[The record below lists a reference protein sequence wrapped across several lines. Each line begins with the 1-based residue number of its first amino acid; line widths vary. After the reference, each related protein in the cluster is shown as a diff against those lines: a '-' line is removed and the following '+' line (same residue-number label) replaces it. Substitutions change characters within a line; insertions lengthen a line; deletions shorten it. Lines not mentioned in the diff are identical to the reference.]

1 MVSKKKNNTSWLH
14 FDIRCVVL
22 MSLTVLFTFSF
33 GIMNMNA
40 QSMSSDTIHLFG
52 HNNFTTQIILIS
64 CSIGLLLTLI
74 FLILLR
80 IFRNNV
86 TKTKKKLRDQN
97 RRLALAIHAGDI
109 KVFRYDVEKNMF
121 YNVQWDNIPAGGRSM
136 KEELETIHPAD
147 QQVFLDTFDRLIH
160 GEDYHKR
167 ICLRIHVDKYKEWRI
182 IEKEFSTLKDDNGK
196 VVTIIGTRRDITERH
211 KMHVQLQES
220 VSKMQ
225 CAIASSNLALWEF
238 STEEMV
244 FKSSN
249 NKMHRVKGFLN
260 ETVSE
265 VEQKIHPDD
274 KDKVKECIQIMAE
287 GKNEDFS
294 IDLRMMYK
302 SDHEWHFCSASATP
316 FETDDTG
323 KVTRYVGS
331 LYDNTQTIKLN
342 EDLKNFS
349 EKLNYTLISS
359 GIRMWEFDL
368 NLHLFRLKS
377 ALNSTLETTTI
388 DDFIKHVDISQQAY
402 AKELIEKMDNKNIG
416 VSSIQLKITN
426 SIFDNETHYFIYDI
440 LPLRDKNN
448 NIVSYFGLERDV
460 TELIQIQLNLEEEK
474 QKAQTAD
481 KLKSAFLANMS
492 HEIRT
497 PLNAIV
503 GFSQL
508 LCDTNSEDN
517 KKEFA
522 DIILK
527 NNDILLRLIDDI
539 LEQSKIEAGFIDF
552 KNKQF
557 DMVDNFNILSLSLQE
572 RCMNP
577 KVEFISSNPYKR
589 CVVKCDSERL
599 NQIITNF
606 TTNAI
611 KHTESGYIKVGYK
624 YEDKGLK
631 VYVDDTGSGIPE
643 EDKERIFRRFEKL
656 NDFIQGTGLGLPIC
670 KGITDAYGGKIGV
683 ESVLG
688 KGSTFWAWIPCEL
701 TEIEEI

>member
-121 YNVQWDNIPAGGRSM
+121 YNVQWDNFPARGRSM

-274 KDKVKECIQIMAE
+274 KDKVKECIQIMTE
-287 GKNEDFS
+287 GRNEDFS

-388 DDFIKHVDISQQAY
+388 DDFIKQVDISQQAY

-557 DMVDNFNILSLSLQE
+557 DMADNFSILSLSLQE

>member
-1 MVSKKKNNTSWLH
+1 
-14 FDIRCVVL
+14 
-22 MSLTVLFTFSF
+22 
-33 GIMNMNA
+33 MNMNA

-121 YNVQWDNIPAGGRSM
+121 YNVQWDNFPARGRSM

-147 QQVFLDTFDRLIH
+147 QQIFLDSFDRLIH

-388 DDFIKHVDISQQAY
+388 DDFIKQVDISQQAY

>member
-1 MVSKKKNNTSWLH
+1 MT
-14 FDIRCVVL
+14 
-22 MSLTVLFTFSF
+22 
-33 GIMNMNA
+33 
-40 QSMSSDTIHLFG
+40 
-52 HNNFTTQIILIS
+52 
-64 CSIGLLLTLI
+64 
-74 FLILLR
+74 
-80 IFRNNV
+80 
-86 TKTKKKLRDQN
+86 
-97 RRLALAIHAGDI
+97 
-109 KVFRYDVEKNMF
+109 E
-121 YNVQWDNIPAGGRSM
+121 GR
-136 KEELETIHPAD
+136 
-147 QQVFLDTFDRLIH
+147 
-160 GEDYHKR
+160 
-167 ICLRIHVDKYKEWRI
+167 
-182 IEKEFSTLKDDNGK
+182 
-196 VVTIIGTRRDITERH
+196 
-211 KMHVQLQES
+211 
-220 VSKMQ
+220 
-225 CAIASSNLALWEF
+225 
-238 STEEMV
+238 
-244 FKSSN
+244 
-249 NKMHRVKGFLN
+249 
-260 ETVSE
+260 
-265 VEQKIHPDD
+265 
-274 KDKVKECIQIMAE
+274 
-287 GKNEDFS
+287 NEDFS

-316 FETDDTG
+316 FEIDDDG
-323 KVTRYVGS
+323 KVIRYVGS
-331 LYDNTQTIKLN
+331 VQDNSQIIKLN
-342 EDLKNFS
+342 QDLKNFS

-388 DDFIKHVDISQQAY
+388 DDFIKQVDISQQAY

-557 DMVDNFNILSLSLQE
+557 DMADNFSILSLSLQE

-577 KVEFISSNPYKR
+577 NVEFISSNPYKR

>member
-40 QSMSSDTIHLFG
+40 QSMSTDTIHLFG
-52 HNNFTTQIILIS
+52 HKNFTTQIILVS

-121 YNVQWDNIPAGGRSM
+121 YNVQWDNFPARGRSM

-147 QQVFLDTFDRLIH
+147 QQVFLDSFDRLIH

-167 ICLRIHVDKYKEWRI
+167 ICLRIHVDNYKEWRF

-225 CAIASSNLALWEF
+225 CAIASSNLTLWEL
-238 STEEMV
+238 STKKMV

-249 NKMHRVKGFLN
+249 DKMHRVKSFLN

-294 IDLRMMYK
+294 LDLRMMYK

-316 FETDDTG
+316 FEIDDDG
-323 KVTRYVGS
+323 KVIRYVGS
-331 LYDNTQTIKLN
+331 VQDNSQIIKLN
-342 EDLKNFS
+342 QDLKNFS

-388 DDFIKHVDISQQAY
+388 DDFIKQVDISQQAY

-416 VSSIQLKITN
+416 GSSIQLKITN

-460 TELIQIQLNLEEEK
+460 TGLIQIQIKLEEEK

-508 LCDTNSEDN
+508 LCDTSSEDN

-557 DMVDNFNILSLSLQE
+557 DMADNFSILSLSLQE

-577 KVEFISSNPYKR
+577 NVEFISSNPYKR

-631 VYVDDTGSGIPE
+631 VYVEDTGSGIAE

-688 KGSTFWAWIPCEL
+688 KGSTFWAWIPCEI

>member
-316 FETDDTG
+316 FEIDDDG
-323 KVTRYVGS
+323 KVIRYVGS
-331 LYDNTQTIKLN
+331 VQDNSQIIKLN

-631 VYVDDTGSGIPE
+631 VYVDDTGSGIAE